1 LTIDMQT
8 LQSLTNPYAPPTAV
22 VHDIVEPDAQIVPA
36 DRSTRLQAAI
46 LDSMIFVAMVY
57 LPLFLSALV
66 ALGTA
71 GARNNGTRAMFVFAL
86 GGLATLV
93 GFTSWCWLTIG
104 YMRRNG
110 QSIAKKFLGIKVV
123 RTDGSPVSLGR
134 LFWLRN
140 VLNGV
145 IGIIP
150 VLVIPTMPLIRGL
163 YALID
168 SLFIFGESQQCLHD
182 KIADTIVVK
191 A

>member
-1 LTIDMQT
+1 M
-8 LQSLTNPYAPPTAV
+8 TNPYAPPTTLV
-22 VHDIVEPDAQIVPA
+22 QDIASPVAEIVPA

-46 LDSMIFVAMVY
+46 LDTIIFVAMVY
-57 LPLFLSALV
+57 VPLFLSL
-66 ALGTA
+66 L
-71 GARNNGTRAMFVFAL
+71 L
-86 GGLATLV
+86 GGGAVRANEGTGAAIAMIAV
-93 GFTSWCWLTIG
+93 GGVLTFGGFVAWCCLTIR
-104 YMRRNG
+104 YMKCNG

-123 RTDGSPVSLGR
+123 RSDGSPASLGR

-145 IGIIP
+145 ISVITSLMLPSIP
-150 VLVIPTMPLIRGL
+150 VVRLLYGLV
-163 YALID
+163 D